1 MKQNF
6 FILNAYPGHG
16 KDFTLS
22 ILSELMNTDFYQVQF
37 ALKAKQI
44 IASALPSRFFENNDL
59 DKVSVLN
66 ELKDKKMDLK
76 IIGDYNMRNV
86 LQLMLGDVFRT
97 INPDINILFTLKS
110 LEEKLL
116 NNKSNY
122 ICTDNRYRNEQE
134 FLYPLTK
141 ISDNEEKIDYV
152 RWRLLNNLTNF
163 NKDQILEIFD
173 NLTNKIILDSKDLI
187 ILNKIKINF
196 LNENEKLNETEKNK
210 YDYTDFVRNID
221 FEQIGKMNKEE
232 GLENGLIHIFRPI
245 LPINLTC
252 ENKDIINNIME
263 YTKFNNNEVLFI
275 KNNYER
281 YNIEFNSS
289 NINKYGFL
297 RADPMHLSE
306 RDLDGRKPEPFL
318 NIPSHLENNLYEEL
332 KKQLIQKKNCSLK
345 KIKHT

>member
-110 LEEKLL
+110 LEEQLL

-163 NKDQILEIFD
+163 NKDQILDTF
-173 NLTNKIILDSKDLI
+173 NTS
-187 ILNKIKINF
+187 
-196 LNENEKLNETEKNK
+196 
-210 YDYTDFVRNID
+210 
-221 FEQIGKMNKEE
+221 
-232 GLENGLIHIFRPI
+232 PI
-245 LPINLTC
+245 
-252 ENKDIINNIME
+252 
-263 YTKFNNNEVLFI
+263 
-275 KNNYER
+275 
-281 YNIEFNSS
+281 
-289 NINKYGFL
+289 
-297 RADPMHLSE
+297 
-306 RDLDGRKPEPFL
+306 
-318 NIPSHLENNLYEEL
+318 
-332 KKQLIQKKNCSLK
+332 
-345 KIKHT
+345 